1 MKLFTICMLV
11 CAGFITACQPD
22 AEKQDAAV
30 TAELFDE
37 KAATDSIWKVIEKET
52 ADFFNGNYE
61 GWASNWSHQP
71 YAMQSWNN
79 DDATASAAVG
89 WEKINAQGKEW
100 IEKYYKN
107 GKNIIHPVVKR
118 EKAEIKFFND
128 KTAYLTWKQYN
139 ADAEKKFY
147 RPSQEIR
154 IMEKEAGG
162 WKIVNVSAFWDT
174 GKKIA
179 ADSLKL

>member
-1 MKLFTICMLV
+1 MNLFTFCLLV
-11 CAGFITACQPD
+11 CTGFINACTTD
-22 AEKQDAAV
+22 NKKEEAAA
-30 TAELFDE
+30 TITLFDE

-52 ADFFNGNYE
+52 ADFFNGDYE

-89 WEKINAQGKEW
+89 WEKINTQGKDW

-107 GKNIIHPVVKR
+107 GKNIIHPAVKR
-118 EKAEIKFFND
+118 EKALIKFFND
-128 KTAYLTWKQYN
+128 KAAYLTWKQYN
-139 ADAEKKFY
+139 ADADKKFY
-147 RPSQEIR
+147 RISQEVR
-154 IMEKEAGG
+154 LMEKETDG
-162 WKIVNVSAFWDT
+162 WKIVNVSAFWGT
-174 GKKIA
+174 EKKIA